1 MVRRDGGHNTVQRN
15 AASSQAAWAL
25 LTEGVTSARLEA
37 HRLRLLLTRALALCE
52 KSERRDHLYEVAG
65 DIIQAVPTRLDN
77 LERNLDRTSYAL
89 SVLGS
94 DHLRD
99 VLPMV
104 DRKVVDD
111 ATEHAKPFGGNG
123 RARTSTERVADRHLQ
138 ADTDPPLGWPG
149 GPCHVIDRI
158 RDRVRNPNLREE
170 LIDDVEFG
178 DDLSNPEAAQ
188 VYGADLVERN
198 VETPLPFNLHARKL
212 LIGPHAQYR
221 MDLRGVTVPQVRAAI
236 SAWSKEWSDAKS
248 RRSPVARRW
257 DDDIARGEGV
267 RYTDRRSGLTVAF
280 DLVGSD
286 GIKII
291 TVFWDGGS
299 NPQPPGDGGCDE

>member
-1 MVRRDGGHNTVQRN
+1 MNRT

-37 HRLRLLLTRALALCE
+37 HRLRLLLTRALSLCE

-65 DIIQAVPTRLDN
+65 DVIQAVPTRLDN

-99 VLPMV
+99 ILPMT

-111 ATEHAKPFGGNG
+111 ATEHARPFGGNA
-123 RARTSTERVADRHLQ
+123 RPRTSAGRVADRHLTRV
-138 ADTDPPLGWPG
+138 ADIDPPLGWPG
-149 GPCHVIDRI
+149 GPCQVVDRI
-158 RDRVRNPNLREE
+158 RDNVRNPSVAEDLVDE
-170 LIDDVEFG
+170 IEFG
-178 DDLSNPEAAQ
+178 DDLSNPAAAQ
-188 VYGADLVERN
+188 VYGDNMVERN
-198 VETPLPFNLHARKL
+198 LKAPLPFKLHERKL

-236 SAWSKEWSDAKS
+236 GAWAREWSNEKS
-248 RRSPVARRW
+248 RQSPIARRW
-257 DDDIARGEGV
+257 EEDLAHGKGV
-267 RYTDRRSGLTVAF
+267 RYIDKRSGLTLAF

-286 GIKII
+286 GIKVI

-299 NPQPPGDGGCDE
+299 NPRPPGDGGCDG

>member
-1 MVRRDGGHNTVQRN
+1 VDRT

-37 HRLRLLLTRALALCE
+37 HRLRLLLTRALSLCE

-65 DIIQAVPTRLDN
+65 DVIQAVPTRLDN

-99 VLPMV
+99 ILPMT

-111 ATEHAKPFGGNG
+111 ATEHARPFGGNA
-123 RARTSTERVADRHLQ
+123 RPRTSAGRVADRHLTRV
-138 ADTDPPLGWPG
+138 ADIDPPLGWPG
-149 GPCHVIDRI
+149 GPCQVVDRI
-158 RDRVRNPNLREE
+158 RDNVRNPSVAEN
-170 LIDDVEFG
+170 LIDEIEFG
-178 DDLSNPEAAQ
+178 DDLSNPAAAQ
-188 VYGADLVERN
+188 VYGDNMVERN
-198 VETPLPFNLHARKL
+198 LTTPLPFKLHERKL

-236 SAWSKEWSDAKS
+236 GAFAREWANEKS
-248 RRSPVARRW
+248 RQSPIARRW
-257 DDDIARGEGV
+257 EEDLAHGKGV
-267 RYTDRRSGLTVAF
+267 RYIDKRSGLTLAF
-280 DLVGSD
+280 DLVGSN
-286 GIKII
+286 GIKVI

-299 NPQPPGDGGCDE
+299 NPRPPGDGGCDG

>member
-1 MVRRDGGHNTVQRN
+1 MNRT

-37 HRLRLLLTRALALCE
+37 HRLRLLLTRALSLCE

-65 DIIQAVPTRLDN
+65 DVIQAVPARLDN

-99 VLPMV
+99 ILPMT

-111 ATEHAKPFGGNG
+111 ATEHARPFGGNA
-123 RARTSTERVADRHLQ
+123 RPRTSAGRVADRHLTRV
-138 ADTDPPLGWPG
+138 ADIDPPLGWPG
-149 GPCHVIDRI
+149 GPCQVVDRI
-158 RDRVRNPNLREE
+158 RDNVRNPSVAEDLVDE
-170 LIDDVEFG
+170 IEFG
-178 DDLSNPEAAQ
+178 DDLSNPAAAQ
-188 VYGADLVERN
+188 VYGDNMVERN
-198 VETPLPFNLHARKL
+198 LKAPLPFKLHERKL

-236 SAWSKEWSDAKS
+236 GAWAREWSNEKS
-248 RRSPVARRW
+248 RQSPIARRW
-257 DDDIARGEGV
+257 EEDLAHGKGV
-267 RYTDRRSGLTVAF
+267 RYIDKRSGLTLAF

-286 GIKII
+286 GIKVI

-299 NPQPPGDGGCDE
+299 NPRPPGDGGCDG